1 MYRWMLSLMLELCQE
16 GMASGSVRRRQM
28 ITATES
34 RFCFLPLFPSVE
46 AAVIVLC
53 TPNVTR
59 LKFRASRNVNSRTSL
74 LDEETGASGFT
85 LWRLLNT
92 SSCLLVAESKTPL
105 FMTPQICQETA
116 TRENGSSFMS
126 CFLTWEVSDQMV
138 SIIDHTK

>member
-1 MYRWMLSLMLELCQE
+1 MLSLMLELCQE
-16 GMASGSVRRRQM
+16 GMASGSVWRRQM

-46 AAVIVLC
+46 AAVIVSR

-59 LKFRASRNVNSRTSL
+59 PKFRAPRNVNSRASV

-92 SSCLLVAESKTPL
+92 SSCLLVAESTFHDATNMPRNCLKRKRKQFYEL
-105 FMTPQICQETA
+105 FFDMGGLGPYGFNYNPHEIT
-116 TRENGSSFMS
+116 
-126 CFLTWEVSDQMV
+126 
-138 SIIDHTK
+138 